1 MKIIIT
7 LIISMFFSFSA
18 SAADRFLDIQEL
30 TTPSGIP
37 VWLVEDHSVPVISL
51 QFAFKGAGAQLE
63 SADKQGLVQ
72 ILSNTM
78 DEGAGELDSQTFQKT
93 LSDKSISLSF
103 SGGRD
108 SFSGSLKT
116 LSANKDVAFNLLHLA
131 LTQPRFDPEPLERM
145 KQANLS
151 RIKQSMTQPNWIAAR
166 LMNDIA
172 FAGHPY
178 AQNSGGTLST
188 IPNITANDLREFLKN
203 ELSQQRLHIAIS
215 GDIKKE
221 DALKIVEKSFTGLPQ
236 VLYEEMDRPLT
247 LQGKNT
253 TTLFEQ
259 DIPQTIIRMTFP
271 GIRQTDP
278 DYYAAKIMN
287 HIFGASGFGSRL
299 METIREK
306 EGLTYGI
313 YSGLSEMDWTETL
326 SISTSTKNETTKR
339 LLSLVKQE
347 ADILK
352 STPISG
358 KELQQAKDY
367 ILGSMPL
374 SLTSTNALSSIMLS
388 LQMQDLPSTHLDTI
402 HKKINAVTVNDIQ
415 RTAKRLLVLDQTIT
429 VLVGK
434 PQDIT
439 ADQTISTLPNVE

>member
-7 LIISMFFSFSA
+7 LVISILLSFSA

-63 SADKQGLVQ
+63 RADKQGLVQ

-78 DEGAGELDSQTFQKT
+78 DEGAGELESQTFQKT

-131 LTQPRFDPEPLERM
+131 LTQPRFDLEPLERM

-151 RIKQSMTQPNWIAAR
+151 RIKQSMTQPNWITAR

-172 FAGHPY
+172 FSGHPY

-221 DALKIVEKSFTGLPQ
+221 DALNIVEKSFAGLPQ

-299 METIREK
+299 MERIREK

-326 SISTSTKNETTKR
+326 TISTSTKNETTKR
-339 LLSLVKQE
+339 LLSLVKEE

-352 STPISG
+352 STPISS

-388 LQMQDLPSTHLDTI
+388 LQMNDLPSTHLDTV

-415 RTAKRLLVLDQTIT
+415 RTAQRLLVLDHAIT